1 MNEGFAQATGKTNA
15 SWLEIIK
22 AGRRDLK
29 LAGSVDRPF
38 EWSNQDFYVLATKK
52 FSNIVFVHP
61 SVGSIII
68 DRWIPYKP
76 TDSNRQFIVF
86 WNNRL
91 VYKRIGSYIHYEKD
105 LPAHLR
111 EALSTS
117 SPMSEEDAKKV

>member
-1 MNEGFAQATGKTNA
+1 MSEGFAQATGKPIA
-15 SWLEIIK
+15 SWLEVLK
-22 AGRRDLK
+22 AGRRELK
-29 LAGSVDRPF
+29 LAGAVDRPF

-61 SVGSIII
+61 DVSSIVV

-76 TDSNRQFIVF
+76 NDSNRQFIIF
-86 WNNRL
+86 WNNHM

-105 LPAHLR
+105 LPVTLR
-111 EALSTS
+111 DALSAT